1 LFHTSQADPARDLA
15 GRVRYDRG
23 MECSACARLAKI
35 VDGSNPDFVATLSES
50 HVTLA
55 DEQAYRGYC
64 ILLLKDHHEQLD
76 ALPFDRQR
84 RLWDDVTRVAAA
96 LRKIVSPVRL
106 NYACLGNF
114 VTHVHWHVIP
124 RHADDPEPLNP
135 IWNRPLSERRKSL
148 PVAEREALV
157 RELRTALGR

>member
-1 LFHTSQADPARDLA
+1 MS
-15 GRVRYDRG
+15 
-23 MECSACARLAKI
+23 CSACDRIARIA
-35 VDGSNPDFVATLSES
+35 DGTNPDFLATLSES

-76 ALPFDRQR
+76 ALSFDRQR
-84 RLWDDVTRVAAA
+84 RLWDDVTRVASA
-96 LRKIVSPVRL
+96 LRRVVEPVRL

-124 RHADDPEPLNP
+124 RHADDAEPLNP
-135 IWNRPLSERRKSL
+135 IWNRPLSERRKPL
-148 PVAEREALV
+148 AMADRERLMT
-157 RELRTALGR
+157 ELRRALGC

>member
-1 LFHTSQADPARDLA
+1 MD
-15 GRVRYDRG
+15 
-23 MECSACARLAKI
+23 CSACTRIARIA
-35 VDGSNPDFVATLSES
+35 DGANPDFVATLGES

-55 DEQAYRGYC
+55 DEQVYRGYC

-76 ALPFDRQR
+76 ALPVDRQR

-96 LRKIVSPVRL
+96 VRTVVQPVRL

-124 RHADDPEPLNP
+124 RHADDREPLHP
-135 IWNRPLSERRKSL
+135 IWVRPLSERRAALSGG
-148 PVAEREALV
+148 ERDRLIG
-157 RELRTALGR
+157 ELRRALGR

>member
-1 LFHTSQADPARDLA
+1 MD
-15 GRVRYDRG
+15 
-23 MECSACARLAKI
+23 CSACARIAAI
-35 VDGSNPDFVATLSES
+35 ADGTNPDFVATLAES

-76 ALPFDRQR
+76 TLPPDRQR

-96 LRKIVSPVRL
+96 LRRELDPVRI

-114 VTHVHWHVIP
+114 VSHVHWHVIP
-124 RHADDPEPLNP
+124 RHADDPEPRNP
-135 IWNRPLSERRKSL
+135 IWVRPLSERRKAL
-148 PVAEREALV
+148 PSAERERLMAAL
-157 RELRTALGR
+157 RRALGR

>member
-1 LFHTSQADPARDLA
+1 MD
-15 GRVRYDRG
+15 
-23 MECSACARLAKI
+23 CSACARIAAI
-35 VDGSNPDFVATLSES
+35 TEGRNPDFVATLSES

-55 DEQAYRGYC
+55 DEQTYRGYC

-76 ALPFDRQR
+76 ALPLERQR

-96 LRKIVSPVRL
+96 LRRETQPVRL

-124 RHADDPEPLNP
+124 RYADDPEPLHP
-135 IWNRPLSERRKSL
+135 IWVRPLSERRMTL
-148 PVAEREALV
+148 PGSERERLVVAL
-157 RELRTALGR
+157 RRALAR